1 MVMGKPFE
9 RFSGISSPVSHHQY
23 SSPVIITLSG
33 PRTEQDAMKSYWI
46 KAEHGKTA
54 LELRELPI
62 PQPEKGEIVIRM
74 RAASL
79 NRGELLA
86 SIGLHSLDEPRPA
99 GGDGAGEVHAAGEDV
114 TGFKP
119 GDRVM
124 ARARGFFS
132 EYVVAR
138 ADQVF
143 PVPERLT
150 WEQAGAIP
158 TAFIT
163 AYEMLVPHGR
173 LKSGEWLLIA
183 GASSGVGV
191 ACVQIGRVLGAH
203 TIGTSGSR
211 EKLERLKAAGLEVAI
226 QARGAGFADEALKA
240 TAGKGVN
247 LAVDLVGGT
256 AFPDCLRALA
266 NQGRL
271 AVVGYV
277 DGVLKSEIDLEPVH
291 GKRLQIFGISNT
303 HLTAAERAE
312 ATRGFVRDVMPAV
325 ADGRITPLIDKV
337 FAFAD
342 LPTAK
347 DYVDSNAQLGK
358 IVVRIA

>member
-1 MVMGKPFE
+1 
-9 RFSGISSPVSHHQY
+9 
-23 SSPVIITLSG
+23 
-33 PRTEQDAMKSYWI
+33 MKSYWI
-46 KAEHGKTA
+46 KADHGKTA
-54 LELRELPI
+54 LELHEVPT
-62 PQPEKGEIVIRM
+62 PQPKKGEILIRM

-86 SIGLHSLDEPRPA
+86 SIGLHSAAEPRPA
-99 GGDGAGEVHAAGEDV
+99 GGDGAGEVQALGEGV
-114 TGFKP
+114 TGFKV

-124 ARARGFFS
+124 ARARGSFS

-143 PVPERLT
+143 LVPQRLS

-173 LKSGEWLLIA
+173 LKSGEWLLVA

-191 ACVQIGRVLGAH
+191 ACVQIGKLLGAH

-226 QARGAGFADEALKA
+226 QARGPGFADEAVKA
-240 TAGKGVN
+240 TGGTGVN
-247 LAVDLVGGT
+247 LAIDLVGGT

-271 AVVGYV
+271 AIVGYV

-325 ADGRITPLIDKV
+325 ADGRITPLIDRV
-337 FAFAD
+337 FPFGELPAAKAFAE
-342 LPTAK
+342 
-347 DYVDSNAQLGK
+347 SNTQVGK
-358 IVVRIA
+358 VVVRFD

>member
-1 MVMGKPFE
+1 
-9 RFSGISSPVSHHQY
+9 
-23 SSPVIITLSG
+23 
-33 PRTEQDAMKSYWI
+33 MKSFWI
-46 KAEHGKTA
+46 KSDHGRTS
-54 LELRELPI
+54 LELRELPV
-62 PQPEKGEIVIRM
+62 PQPKRGEIVVRT

-86 SIGLHSLDEPRPA
+86 SIGLHSADEPRPA
-99 GGDGAGEVHAAGEDV
+99 GGDGAGEVHAVGESV
-114 TGFKP
+114 TAFKR

-124 ARARGFFS
+124 ARARSFFS
-132 EYVVAR
+132 EYVVVR
-138 ADQVF
+138 AEQAI
-143 PVPERLT
+143 PVPERLS

-158 TAFIT
+158 TTFIT
-163 AYEMLVPHGR
+163 AYEMLIPHGR
-173 LKSGEWLLIA
+173 LKVGEWLLVA

-191 ACVQIGRVLGAH
+191 ACIQIGKVFGAH
-203 TIGTSGSR
+203 TIGTSGSP

-226 QARGAGFADEALKA
+226 RARGAGFADQALKA
-240 TAGKGVN
+240 TGGQGVN
-247 LAVDLVGGT
+247 LAIDLVGGT

-271 AVVGYV
+271 AIVGYV

-291 GKRLQIFGISNT
+291 GKRLEIFGISNT

-325 ADGRITPLIDKV
+325 ADGRITPVIDKV

-342 LPTAK
+342 LPAAK
-347 DYVDSNAQLGK
+347 EHVDSNAQVGK
-358 IVVRIA
+358 VVVCID

>member
-1 MVMGKPFE
+1 
-9 RFSGISSPVSHHQY
+9 
-23 SSPVIITLSG
+23 
-33 PRTEQDAMKSYWI
+33 MKSYWI
-46 KAEHGKTA
+46 RAEGGKTA
-54 LELRELPI
+54 LEMRELPV
-62 PQPEKGEIVIRM
+62 PQPKRGEIVVRT

-86 SIGLHSLDEPRPA
+86 SIGLHSADEPRPA
-99 GGDGAGEVHAAGEDV
+99 GGDGAGEVRAVGEGV
-114 TGFKP
+114 TVFKP
-119 GDRVM
+119 GDRIM

-132 EYVVAR
+132 EYVVVR
-138 ADQVF
+138 AEQAIA
-143 PVPERLT
+143 VPKRLS

-173 LKSGEWLLIA
+173 LKSGEWLLVA

-191 ACVQIGRVLGAH
+191 ACIQIGKALGAH
-203 TIGTSGSR
+203 TIGTSGSP
-211 EKLERLKAAGLEVAI
+211 EKLERLKAAGLDVAI
-226 QARGAGFADEALKA
+226 RARGAGFADQALKA
-240 TAGKGVN
+240 TGGQGVS
-247 LAVDLVGGT
+247 LAIDLVGGT

-271 AVVGYV
+271 AIVGYV

-291 GKRLQIFGISNT
+291 AKRLQIFGISNT
-303 HLTAAERAE
+303 HLTAAQRGK

-325 ADGRITPLIDKV
+325 ADGRITPVIDKV

-342 LPTAK
+342 LPAAK
-347 DYVDSNAQLGK
+347 DYVDSNAQVGK
-358 IVVRIA
+358 VVVCID

>member
-1 MVMGKPFE
+1 
-9 RFSGISSPVSHHQY
+9 
-23 SSPVIITLSG
+23 
-33 PRTEQDAMKSYWI
+33 MKSYWI
-46 KAEHGKTA
+46 RSDHGKTA
-54 LELRELPI
+54 LELREVPI
-62 PQPEKGEIVIRM
+62 PRPKKGEIVIRM
-74 RAASL
+74 HAASL

-86 SIGLHSLDEPRPA
+86 SIGLHSAAEPRPA
-99 GGDGAGEVHAAGEDV
+99 GGDGAGEVHAVGEGV

-124 ARARGFFS
+124 ARARGSFS
-132 EYVVAR
+132 EYAIAR
-138 ADQVF
+138 AEQVF
-143 PVPERLT
+143 PAPERLS

-163 AYEMLVPHGR
+163 AYEMLIPHGR
-173 LKSGEWLLIA
+173 LKAGEWLLVA

-191 ACVQIGRVLGAH
+191 ACVQIGRMLGAR

-226 QARGAGFADEALKA
+226 QARGPGFADEALKA
-240 TAGKGVN
+240 TGGSGVN
-247 LAVDLVGGT
+247 LAIDLVGGT

-271 AVVGYV
+271 AIVGYV

-312 ATRGFVRDVMPAV
+312 ATRGFVRDIMPAV
-325 ADGRITPLIDKV
+325 ANGRITPVIDKV
-337 FAFAD
+337 FPFSE
-342 LPTAK
+342 LPAAK
-347 DYVDSNAQLGK
+347 AYSESNAQVGK
-358 IVVRIA
+358 VVVRFD

>member
-1 MVMGKPFE
+1 M
-9 RFSGISSPVSHHQY
+9 
-23 SSPVIITLSG
+23 
-33 PRTEQDAMKSYWI
+33 RTMKSFWI
-46 KAEHGKTA
+46 KSDHGRTS
-54 LELRELPI
+54 LELRELPM
-62 PQPEKGEIVIRM
+62 PQPKAGEIVVRM

-86 SIGLHSLDEPRPA
+86 SIGLHSLDEARPA
-99 GGDGAGEVHAAGEDV
+99 GGDGAGEVHAVGEGV
-114 TGFKP
+114 SGFKP

-124 ARARGFFS
+124 GRARGFFS
-132 EYVVAR
+132 EYVVVR
-138 ADQVF
+138 ADQAF
-143 PVPERLT
+143 LVPERLS
-150 WEQAGAIP
+150 WEEAGAVP

-163 AYEMLVPHGR
+163 AYEMLIPHGR
-173 LKSGEWLLIA
+173 LKKGEWLLVA
-183 GASSGVGV
+183 GTTSGVGV

-211 EKLERLKAAGLEVAI
+211 EKLERLKAVGLEVAI
-226 QARGAGFADEALKA
+226 QARGAGFADQALNA
-240 TAGKGVN
+240 TGGKGVN
-247 LAVDLVGGT
+247 LAIDLVGGT

-271 AVVGYV
+271 AIVGYV

-325 ADGRITPLIDKV
+325 ADGRITPLVDRV
-337 FAFAD
+337 FGFAD
-342 LPTAK
+342 LPAAK
-347 DYVDSNAQLGK
+347 EYVDSNAQLGK
-358 IVVRIA
+358 VVVRMG